1 MPNYY
6 HYFILLHSRKIR
18 YETLLLS
25 RNKKEEIK
33 YYFHQEIEEIVSLK
47 SYFLIHFDISLRCRD
62 TRT

>member
-18 YETLLLS
+18 YETCCT

-62 TRT
+62 TRI